1 MTFRIGPLHRSVPHL
16 LADLIE
22 LLLTVGYDGMTHIAK
37 QSAEAVIT
45 SAEIHPEELDER
57 EVEEKGLEA
66 DAVKN
71 DRISIAMEDAWKV
84 LLYRDK
90 FFGMDYPFD
99 IDGNTIRISNELT
112 FGGRIYRFLLAC
124 SRLRSFGIKSRLAW
138 AKGFANVSAFALKQA
153 LPAKAVVKVFD
164 ANSEDRRLY
173 YSTDLR
179 IALKILGK
187 ELHAL
192 YINEAECDKATSSG
206 DAQIDIVANYPF
218 EDGCS
223 GTISVLGQCA
233 ARETEWPTKR
243 FEGNPATLVTY
254 FTFTHTPLHITF
266 IPLSFRLTT
275 GEWVSSNKVTGTL
288 VLDRGRI
295 LSLVLVPK
303 NCDEIIQAQWF
314 KDFESALPITVA

>member
-1 MTFRIGPLHRSVPHL
+1 MTFKIGPIHRSVPHL

-22 LLLTVGYDGMTHIAK
+22 LLLIVGYDGMTHIAK
-37 QSAEAVIT
+37 QSAEAIIA

-57 EVEEKGLEA
+57 ETEDGDSEA

-71 DRISIAMEDAWKV
+71 DRVSIAMEDAWKV

-90 FFGMDYPFD
+90 FFGEHYPFD
-99 IDGNTIRISNELT
+99 IDGNTIRPSNQLT
-112 FGGRIYRFLLAC
+112 DSGRIYRFLLAC
-124 SRLRSFGIKSRLAW
+124 SRLRSFDKRSRSAW
-138 AKGFANVSAFALKQA
+138 AKGFASVSAFALKQA
-153 LPAKAVVKVFD
+153 LPARAIVKVFD
-164 ANSEDRRLY
+164 ANSEDRRSH

-179 IALKILGK
+179 MALKVLGK
-187 ELHAL
+187 ELHA
-192 YINEAECDKATSSG
+192 YSIHEVECEKAGSSG

-254 FTFTHTPLHITF
+254 FTLTNTPLHVTF

-275 GEWVSSNKVTGTL
+275 GEWVSGNKVTGTL

-295 LSLVLVPK
+295 LNLVLVPE
-303 NCDEIIQAQWF
+303 NCDEIIHAQWF
-314 KDFESALPITVA
+314 KDFENKLPLTVA